1 MPLLRQAYIYIIA
14 HRFPFFNTIL
24 HGFAPHNKKTAPVF
38 PKAACCAVINRI
50 ICIILKG
57 LSSLLGNNQRA
68 AAGNGGNGIGD
79 Y

>member
-38 PKAACCAVINRI
+38 PKAACRAVINRI
-50 ICIILKG
+50 IIF
-57 LSSLLGNNQRA
+57 A
-68 AAGNGGNGIGD
+68 
-79 Y
+79 